1 MKETEYSG
9 NEQRSCDT
17 FVPQRMFPRSL
28 HAHEGEQSSE
38 YIACYYYY
46 FIITVVVIIIE
57 LLFNYKR
64 SFNEYQD
71 TWPVF
76 PHGLYDPAGEH
87 KMRANKAR

>member
-1 MKETEYSG
+1 MTHSFPSACSPEACMHTRG
-9 NEQRSCDT
+9 NKAVNT
-17 FVPQRMFPRSL
+17 L
-28 HAHEGEQSSE
+28 L
-38 YIACYYYY
+38 IIIII
-46 FIITVVVIIIE
+46 IITVVVIIIE

>member
-1 MKETEYSG
+1 M
-9 NEQRSCDT
+9 
-17 FVPQRMFPRSL
+17 
-28 HAHEGEQSSE
+28 
-38 YIACYYYY
+38 
-46 FIITVVVIIIE
+46 ITVVVIIIE

-87 KMRANKAR
+87 KMRANKARQRERESRELKPSSILFEVHI